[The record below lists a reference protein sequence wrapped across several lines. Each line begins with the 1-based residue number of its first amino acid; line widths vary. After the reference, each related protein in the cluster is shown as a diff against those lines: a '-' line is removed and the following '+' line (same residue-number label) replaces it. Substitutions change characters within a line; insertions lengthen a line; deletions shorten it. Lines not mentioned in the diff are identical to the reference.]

1 MAEGGSDISNVD
13 DETLFKEEFAHVEEL
28 LISSREECVE
38 ISSKFQ
44 DVSMKVESMMR
55 LRDDS
60 SSDHSF
66 SSEHLEPE
74 KETRNDYE
82 ELKSKYE
89 SRMLV
94 YKESSEHQARIVDVL
109 QDRVEEYRIRCAKL
123 EAALAEH
130 SAHENSI
137 SETDSHSQNVLAMD
151 LETALLQLEQEK
163 NRCQG
168 LQQINTL
175 LHEQLEIATEV
186 NQTLTSDVQRL
197 TKEWQQARS
206 QLLAKESEWQEE
218 EQYFSLYYT
227 KESNILLSLLRQVLD
242 FKHDFRNLRSH
253 TERELSSFKGCI
265 CRAIQNVAD
274 LQVAAVN
281 RSQWVTE
288 DSEVDA
294 ALKTHDY
301 EKAQNEVPKLHQRI
315 SELLDKH
322 EEFQKLLEE
331 KEKANSVLSNIIE
344 KINDSMAQTVKKA
357 QPSFKD
363 SQLENLLRQYSKTIE
378 DITQILLDDGNAEIS
393 SLFTIFPLPSSSELE
408 GQQSILNTNMLPS
421 IVNGVKKVLQK
432 YHKQLE
438 DSNSKLSSLNEQ
450 NSMQQRTIEF
460 LEDEREK
467 MQQLNSQLSSQ
478 FESVNQK
485 MQDFLK
491 ELKTADDSTNKHS
504 SALETVIKSL
514 NAQVEN
520 LQTERGHLIA
530 LQQELHSKIEI
541 LSEEKK
547 TWKQSELNFTS
558 DVNRS
563 TRKISELE
571 SKLESMRKSYE
582 TLQEKY
588 HEVSLDKE
596 LLEEE
601 KMKFSDNLS
610 NLRNQYLD
618 LQTGWNMLRDK
629 ESALQDS
636 LTSLQTDCENLSLEK
651 KDLTE
656 ALNKALNGLESEK
669 AAQTA
674 LKIEHEKI
682 KMDLKSEIDKLNDK
696 YLELEAECDKYRKQL
711 ESIEESEQDAEEEK
725 SQINIRNNDLTN
737 QLTKFS
743 SQKKSIELELEQVR
757 NELKHQTELLEAA
770 NHENNSLTRKNSELS
785 VKLESMENEVS
796 QLNEVISALKEEKV
810 NLEKSLYSTQQQLL
824 KLQEEKSD
832 VLRELDTHRSSV
844 STLQGDFT

>member
-1 MAEGGSDISNVD
+1 M
-13 DETLFKEEFAHVEEL
+13 EEFCGL
-28 LISSREECVE
+28 CV
-38 ISSKFQ
+38 
-44 DVSMKVESMMR
+44 
-55 LRDDS
+55 RDRVKLWEWE
-60 SSDHSF
+60 F
-66 SSEHLEPE
+66 
-74 KETRNDYE
+74 
-82 ELKSKYE
+82 
-89 SRMLV
+89 
-94 YKESSEHQARIVDVL
+94 ARR
-109 QDRVEEYRIRCAKL
+109 QQQVEEYRIRCAKL

-137 SETDSHSQNVLAMD
+137 HETDSHSQNVLAMD

-253 TERELSSFKGCI
+253 TERELTSFKGCI
-265 CRAIQNVAD
+265 CRTIQNVAD

-281 RSQWVTE
+281 RSQRLIG

-294 ALKTHDY
+294 ALKIDDY
-301 EKAQNEVPKLHQRI
+301 EKAQNEVPRLHQRI

-344 KINDSMAQTVKKA
+344 KINDSVSQTVKKA
-357 QPSFKD
+357 QPSVKD
-363 SQLENLLRQYSKTIE
+363 SELENLLRQYSKTIE
-378 DITQILLDDGNAEIS
+378 DISQVLLDDGNTEIS

-408 GQQSILNTNMLPS
+408 GPQNILNTNVLPS
-421 IVNGVKKVLQK
+421 VVNGVKKVLQK

-438 DSNSKLSSLNEQ
+438 ESNSKLSSLNEQ
-450 NSMQQRTIEF
+450 NNMQQRTIEF
-460 LEDEREK
+460 LEDERQK

-491 ELKTADDSTNKHS
+491 ELKTSDDSANKHS

-514 NAQVEN
+514 NAQILVKVLGKSQNWNQKMGNIEEN
-520 LQTERGHLIA
+520 
-530 LQQELHSKIEI
+530 
-541 LSEEKK
+541 
-547 TWKQSELNFTS
+547 
-558 DVNRS
+558 
-563 TRKISELE
+563 
-571 SKLESMRKSYE
+571 YE
-582 TLQEKY
+582 NITEKY
-588 HEVSLDKE
+588 HEVNLDKE
-596 LLEEE
+596 LLIEE
-601 KMKFSDNLS
+601 KMKFSDSLS

-636 LTSLQTDCENLSLEK
+636 LASLQTDCESLSLEK
-651 KDLTE
+651 KDLTD
-656 ALNKALNGLESEK
+656 ALNKALSELESEK
-669 AAQTA
+669 SAQTA
-674 LKIEHEKI
+674 LRIEHEKT
-682 KMDLKSEIDKLNDK
+682 KMDLKLEIDRLNDK
-696 YLELEAECDKYRKQL
+696 YLELEAECDKYRRQL
-711 ESIEESEQDAEEEK
+711 ESIEESEQDAEDEK

-743 SQKKSIELELEQVR
+743 SQKKSIELELEQIR
-757 NELKHQTELLEAA
+757 NELKHHIELLETA
-770 NHENNSLTRKNSELS
+770 NQENNSLTRKNSELS
-785 VKLESMENEVS
+785 VNW
-796 QLNEVISALKEEKV
+796 
-810 NLEKSLYSTQQQLL
+810 TQ
-824 KLQEEKSD
+824 
-832 VLRELDTHRSSV
+832 
-844 STLQGDFT
+844 